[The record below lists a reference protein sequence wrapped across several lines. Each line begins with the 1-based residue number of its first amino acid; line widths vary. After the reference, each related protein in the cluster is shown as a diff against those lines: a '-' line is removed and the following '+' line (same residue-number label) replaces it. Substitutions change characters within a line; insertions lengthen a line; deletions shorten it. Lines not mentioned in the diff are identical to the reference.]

1 MSPIPPLP
9 NWSGLHPLLTHF
21 PVALIFLSP
30 VSVVLGA
37 VLNGAW
43 ARRCL
48 IMSLLLLGAG
58 ATMMYVAI
66 STGVD
71 AVSIHQLSTE
81 MRGVLDEH
89 RSMAKGAT
97 SALTVAALLYALTLV
112 VRWWLGVDDNRMVA
126 SILPVAFLVFYCIGV
141 FQLFSAVQH
150 GAQLVHTHAFT
161 DSVSTATGGP
171 Q

>member
-21 PVALIFLSP
+21 PVALILLSP
-30 VSVVLGA
+30 ASIFLGA
-37 VLNGAW
+37 LLKGKW
-43 ARRCL
+43 AKRFL
-48 IMSLLLLGAG
+48 TMSLALLSVG
-58 ATMMYVAI
+58 ATLMYFAI
-66 STGVD
+66 MTGID

-89 RSMAKGAT
+89 KSMARGAT

-112 VRWWLGVDDNRMVA
+112 IRWWLGVDDNRMVA
-126 SILPVAFLVFYCIGV
+126 SILPIAFLVFYCIGV
-141 FQLFSAVQH
+141 FQLFNAVQH
-150 GAQLVHTHAFT
+150 GAELVHGHAFT
-161 DSVSTATGGP
+161 DSASANTGDT